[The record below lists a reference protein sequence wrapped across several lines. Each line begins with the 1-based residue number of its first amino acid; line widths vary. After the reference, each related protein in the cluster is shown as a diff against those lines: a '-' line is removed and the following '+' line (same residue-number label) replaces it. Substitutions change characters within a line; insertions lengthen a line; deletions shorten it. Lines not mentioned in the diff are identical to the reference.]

1 MTVPSDTD
9 RRTVTSL
16 SELPRSIEPSHD
28 LWPKIEA
35 ALSGTPAEGG
45 DADATMP
52 WRRRAVRMRWL
63 AAAAM
68 LACVATGVWIGRS
81 LLPGPHGNPSA
92 PLTTATRAAGESQPG
107 LTTAHGVYVSDP
119 RYQHERAE
127 LVRTLEARLAALPPP
142 AQAKVRASLTT
153 IEKAKADLEQA
164 LGRDP
169 SNALLQELL
178 VNTYQDEMRVLTD
191 VHEASEP
198 GRGI

>member
-1 MTVPSDTD
+1 MTGPSDTD

-16 SELPRSIEPSHD
+16 GELPRSIEPSHD

-81 LLPGPHGNPSA
+81 LLPGPQGNPTA
-92 PLTTATRAAGESQPG
+92 PLTAATRAAGESQPG
-107 LTTAHGVYVSDP
+107 LTTAHGIYVSDP

-127 LVRTLEARLAALPPP
+127 LVRTLETRLAALPPP
-142 AQAKVRASLTT
+142 AQAKVRASLAS

-178 VNTYQDEMRVLTD
+178 VTTYQDEMRVLTD

>member
-1 MTVPSDTD
+1 MTGPSGTD
-9 RRTVTSL
+9 GRKVTSL
-16 SELPRSIEPSHD
+16 RELPRSIEPPHD
-28 LWPKIEA
+28 LWPGIEA
-35 ALSGTPAEGG
+35 QLGDIPADGSAAQGAKPGYRRTP
-45 DADATMP
+45 
-52 WRRRAVRMRWL
+52 RLRWL

-81 LLPGPHGNPSA
+81 LLPGAPGVGTSPVSA
-92 PLTTATRAAGESQPG
+92 TNRVSMPGIAPTALDAA
-107 LTTAHGVYVSDP
+107 YVSDP
-119 RYQHERAE
+119 RYQQQRAA
-127 LVRTLEARLAALPPP
+127 LLHALQARLAALPP
-142 AQAKVRASLTT
+142 QERSKVTASLEA

-191 VHEASEP
+191 VHEASDP

>member
-1 MTVPSDTD
+1 MTGPSDTD
-9 RRTVTSL
+9 RRKVTTL
-16 SELPRSIEPSHD
+16 RELPRSIEPSHD
-28 LWPKIEA
+28 LWPSIEA
-35 ALSGTPAEGG
+35 GLSGIPAEGAQDTVPG
-45 DADATMP
+45 
-52 WRRRAVRMRWL
+52 RRRAARLRWL

-81 LLPGPHGNPSA
+81 LLPGPQGNRT
-92 PLTTATRAAGESQPG
+92 PLTAEIRTAGQSPPG
-107 LTTAHGVYVSDP
+107 LTAAHGVYVSDP
-119 RYQHERAE
+119 RYEHERAQ
-127 LVRTLEARLAALPPP
+127 LLRTLEARLAALPPP
-142 AQAKVRASLTT
+142 AQAKVRASLAS
-153 IEKAKADLEQA
+153 IEKAKTDLEQA

>member
-1 MTVPSDTD
+1 MTGPSDTE
-9 RRTVTSL
+9 RRKVTTL
-16 SELPRSIEPSHD
+16 RELPQSIEPSHD
-28 LWPKIEA
+28 LWPRIEA
-35 ALSGTPAEGG
+35 GLG
-45 DADATMP
+45 DGAMP
-52 WRRRAVRMRWL
+52 GQRRALRMRWL
-63 AAAAM
+63 AVAAM

-81 LLPGPHGNPSA
+81 LLPGPQGNGT
-92 PLTTATRAAGESQPG
+92 PLTAASRGAGESPG
-107 LTTAHGVYVSDP
+107 HGTAHGVYVSDP
-119 RYQHERAE
+119 RYERERAE

-142 AQAKVRASLTT
+142 AQAKVRASLAT

-169 SNALLQELL
+169 SNALLQQLL

>member
-1 MTVPSDTD
+1 MTGPSDTE
-9 RRTVTSL
+9 RRKVTTL
-16 SELPRSIEPSHD
+16 RELPQSIEPSHD
-28 LWPKIEA
+28 LWPRIEA
-35 ALSGTPAEGG
+35 GLDTDGTVAG
-45 DADATMP
+45 
-52 WRRRAVRMRWL
+52 RRRAVRMRWL

-68 LACVATGVWIGRS
+68 VACVATGVWIGRS
-81 LLPGPHGNPSA
+81 LLPGPLGNRT
-92 PLTTATRAAGESQPG
+92 PLTAETRAAGELPPG
-107 LTTAHGVYVSDP
+107 LTAAHGVYVSDP
-119 RYQHERAE
+119 RYERERAE
-127 LVRTLEARLAALPPP
+127 LVRTLQARLAALPPP
-142 AQAKVRASLTT
+142 AQAKVRASLAS

>member
-1 MTVPSDTD
+1 MTGPSDTG

-28 LWPKIEA
+28 LWPRIEA
-35 ALSGTPAEGG
+35 GLSGIPTEGA
-45 DADATMP
+45 DADGKTP
-52 WRRRAVRMRWL
+52 GRRRAVRMRWL

-81 LLPGPHGNPSA
+81 LLPGPHGNRTPS
-92 PLTTATRAAGESQPG
+92 TAEIRAARESPQG
-107 LTTAHGVYVSDP
+107 LAATHGVYVSDP
-119 RYQHERAE
+119 RYEHERAE

-142 AQAKVRASLTT
+142 AQAKVRASLAT
-153 IEKAKADLEQA
+153 IEKAKTDLEQA

>member
-1 MTVPSDTD
+1 MTGPSDTKVGK
-9 RRTVTSL
+9 VTSL
-16 SELPRSIEPSHD
+16 HELPQSIEPPHE

-35 ALSGTPAEGG
+35 ELGGLAADGSASRGAKPAY
-45 DADATMP
+45 
-52 WRRRAVRMRWL
+52 RRAVRRRWL

-81 LLPGPHGNPSA
+81 LLPG
-92 PLTTATRAAGESQPG
+92 AAGGGTSPVNVTHRVAVPG
-107 LTTAHGVYVSDP
+107 IAPTALDAAYVSDP
-119 RYQHERAE
+119 RYQQQRAA
-127 LVRTLEARLAALPPP
+127 LVRELQARLAALPPP
-142 AQAKVRASLTT
+142 TRAKVETSLEA
-153 IEKAKADLEQA
+153 IERAKADLEQA

-169 SNALLQELL
+169 GNALLQELL